1 MGPWVKPEN
10 DAADVA
16 ASRHSPLWSLLLL
29 LLWRSRL
36 MPAMAEAARL
46 CRILLSVGFR
56 LLASLSS
63 SSPATVVVAI
73 AADLHRPARAV
84 QCADA
89 PYSGTTSS
97 YAPSS
102 RTRSSSSGLTRGPM
116 PNPGNRLP
124 PRGHGLR
131 RAAATAAPP
140 DNPRRIRHTPHR
152 PSPRACA
159 RNTRRQRRT
168 PPRATPLDRH
178 QSAGPSP
185 LPHHPH
191 PAIATA

>member
-1 MGPWVKPEN
+1 MGPRVKPED
-10 DAADVA
+10 DA
-16 ASRHSPLWSLLLL
+16 RGM
-29 LLWRSRL
+29 WR
-36 MPAMAEAARL
+36 PAVVRL
-46 CRILLSVGFR
+46 CGRFCFCVLTTFCSASASGFR
-56 LLASLSS
+56 LPASLSS

-89 PYSGTTSS
+89 PYSRTRSS

-102 RTRSSSSGLTRGPM
+102 RTRSLSSGSTRGPM
-116 PNPGNRLP
+116 PNPGSRLP

-159 RNTRRQRRT
+159 RNTRRQRIT
-168 PPRATPLDRH
+168 PPPATPLDRH

-191 PAIATA
+191 PAIATV